1 MAVSATNV
9 YLHLDYLDVPA
20 PELAKRLHD
29 PPLTSQI
36 DALNQAIDEDSLSVT
51 VPLNNT
57 PPRNSVDDNAELWP

>member
-9 YLHLDYLDVPA
+9 YLHLDYLD
-20 PELAKRLHD
+20 
-29 PPLTSQI
+29 I